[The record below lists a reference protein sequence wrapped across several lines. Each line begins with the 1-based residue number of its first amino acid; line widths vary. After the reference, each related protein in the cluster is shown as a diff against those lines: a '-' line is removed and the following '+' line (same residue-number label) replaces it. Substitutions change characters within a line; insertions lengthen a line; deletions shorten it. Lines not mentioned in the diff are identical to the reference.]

1 MKDVSVK
8 AKAKLGKLL
17 DDYLLER
24 TLNEN
29 DLSRKISYLKKNY
42 EFLNENDNKLD
53 VEEKLYNYFYKQVKS
68 IEFFLRGL
76 EKKFYQLYFSIY
88 KIYLIQEIITS
99 ILNKSLEENY
109 KYFVNS
115 PFFENMVLLPNF
127 SLEDFVKSIKDKHIK
142 RVLEPFLNK
151 NMDQD
156 QLIFLSSNALIKLYY
171 RDLLKI
177 SEKFPNTEYKHINKY
192 LSEEINLL
200 NFEMLYRLKS
210 FFEINN
216 NEVFNYLIEGGYLFN
231 ADRLREISNLNKDE
245 FIEYFSDG
253 RYKNIF
259 EDEKLFYKRIQDRRW
274 KNSRDEIIKENC
286 DILYVVSA
294 INLLYLDI
302 KNIVSILEMDEKYD
316 YNQKRELLI
325 GR

>member
-17 DDYLLER
+17 DDYLLEG

-29 DLSRKISYLKKNY
+29 DLDRKISYLKKNY
-42 EFLNENDNKLD
+42 EFLSENDNKLD
-53 VEEKLYNYFYKQVKS
+53 VEEKLYNYFYKQEKS
-68 IEFFLRGL
+68 IEFFLRGT

-99 ILNKSLEENY
+99 ILNKSLKENY

-115 PFFENMVLLPNF
+115 PFFDDMVLSPNF
-127 SLEDFVKSIKDKHIK
+127 SLKDFVNSIKDKHIK
-142 RVLEPFLNK
+142 RVLEPFLNE

-171 RDLLKI
+171 RDLLKL

-192 LSEEINLL
+192 LAEEINLL

-216 NEVFNYLIEGGYLFN
+216 NDVFNYLIEGGYLFN
-231 ADRLREISNLNKDE
+231 AVRLREISNLNKDE
-245 FIEYFSDG
+245 FIEYFSDS
-253 RYKNIF
+253 RYKHIF
-259 EDEKLFYKRIQDRRW
+259 EDENLVYKRIQDKRW
-274 KNSRDEIIKENC
+274 KNSRDEIINENC

>member
-24 TLNEN
+24 TINEN
-29 DLSRKISYLKKNY
+29 DFDRKISYLKKNY
-42 EFLNENDNKLD
+42 EFLSADDDKLI
-53 VEEKLYNYFYKQVKS
+53 VEEKLNNYFFKQVRS
-68 IEFFLRGL
+68 IDFFLRGL
-76 EKKFYQLYFSIY
+76 DKKFYELYFSIY

-99 ILNKSLEENY
+99 ILNNSLSDNY

-115 PFFENMVLLPNF
+115 PFFEGMELSASF
-127 SLEDFVKSIKDKHIK
+127 SLHDFVESIKDRHIK
-142 RVLEPFLNK
+142 RVLEPFLNE

-171 RDLLKI
+171 RDLLKM
-177 SEKFPNTEYKHINKY
+177 SEKFPSNDYKYINRY
-192 LSEEINLL
+192 IAEEINLL

-245 FIEYFSDG
+245 FIEYFSDS

-259 EDEKLFYKRIQDRRW
+259 ENEDLVYKRIQDRRW
-274 KNSRDEIIKENC
+274 KNSRNEIISENC
-286 DILYVVSA
+286 DILYVISA

-302 KNIVSILEMDEKYD
+302 KNIISILEMDRRYD

>member
-24 TLNEN
+24 TINEN
-29 DLSRKISYLKKNY
+29 DLDRKVSYLKKNY
-42 EFLNENDNKLD
+42 EFLSADDDKLV
-53 VEEKLYNYFYKQVKS
+53 VEEKLNNYFFKQIRS

-76 EKKFYQLYFSIY
+76 DKKFYKLYFSIY

-99 ILNKSLEENY
+99 ILNNSLADNY

-115 PFFENMVLLPNF
+115 PFFEGMELSPNY
-127 SLEDFVKSIKDKHIK
+127 SLHDFVESIKDKHIN
-142 RVLEPFLNK
+142 RVLKPFLNE

-171 RDLLKI
+171 RDLLKM
-177 SEKFPNTEYKHINKY
+177 SEKFPSRDYKYINKY
-192 LSEEINLL
+192 IAEEINLL

-245 FIEYFSDG
+245 FIEYFSDS

-259 EDEKLFYKRIQDRRW
+259 ENEDLVYKRIQDRRW
-274 KNSRDEIIKENC
+274 KNSRDEIINENC
-286 DILYVVSA
+286 DILYVISA
-294 INLLYLDI
+294 MNLLYLDI
-302 KNIVSILEMDEKYD
+302 KNIISILEMDERYD

>member
-1 MKDVSVK
+1 M
-8 AKAKLGKLL
+8 
-17 DDYLLER
+17 E
-24 TLNEN
+24 
-29 DLSRKISYLKKNY
+29 LS
-42 EFLNENDNKLD
+42 
-53 VEEKLYNYFYKQVKS
+53 
-68 IEFFLRGL
+68 
-76 EKKFYQLYFSIY
+76 
-88 KIYLIQEIITS
+88 
-99 ILNKSLEENY
+99 
-109 KYFVNS
+109 
-115 PFFENMVLLPNF
+115 PNF
-127 SLEDFVKSIKDKHIK
+127 SLKDFVNSIKDKHIK
-142 RVLEPFLNK
+142 RVLEPFLNE

-156 QLIFLSSNALIKLYY
+156 QVIFLSSNALIKLYY

-192 LSEEINLL
+192 LAEEINLL

-216 NEVFNYLIEGGYLFN
+216 NDVFNYLIEGGYLFN
-231 ADRLREISNLNKDE
+231 AVRLREISNLNKDE
-245 FIEYFSDG
+245 FIEYFSDS
-253 RYKNIF
+253 RYKHIF
-259 EDEKLFYKRIQDRRW
+259 EDENLVYKRIQDKRW
-274 KNSRDEIIKENC
+274 KNSRDEIINENC

>member
-24 TLNEN
+24 TINEN
-29 DLSRKISYLKKNY
+29 DIGRKISYLKKNY
-42 EFLNENDNKLD
+42 EFLDENDSKLV
-53 VEEKLYNYFYKQVKS
+53 VEEKLYSYFYKQEKS

-99 ILNKSLEENY
+99 ILNKSLKENY
-109 KYFVNS
+109 KYFINS
-115 PFFENMVLLPNF
+115 PFFEDMELSPNF
-127 SLEDFVKSIKDKHIK
+127 SLKDFVNSIKDKHIK
-142 RVLEPFLNK
+142 RVLEPFLNE

-156 QLIFLSSNALIKLYY
+156 QVIFLSSNALIKLYY

-192 LSEEINLL
+192 LAEEINLL

-216 NEVFNYLIEGGYLFN
+216 NDVFNYLIEGGYLFN
-231 ADRLREISNLNKDE
+231 AVRLREISNLNKDE
-245 FIEYFSDG
+245 FIEYFSDS
-253 RYKNIF
+253 RYKHIF
-259 EDEKLFYKRIQDRRW
+259 EDENLVYKRIQDKRW
-274 KNSRDEIIKENC
+274 KNSRDEIINENC

>member
-24 TLNEN
+24 TINEN
-29 DLSRKISYLKKNY
+29 DFDRKISYLKKNY
-42 EFLNENDNKLD
+42 EFLSSDDDKLV
-53 VEEKLYNYFYKQVKS
+53 VEEKLNNYFFKQVRS
-68 IEFFLRGL
+68 IDFFLRGL
-76 EKKFYQLYFSIY
+76 DKKFYKLYFSIY

-99 ILNKSLEENY
+99 ILNNSLADNY

-115 PFFENMVLLPNF
+115 PFFEGMELSANY
-127 SLEDFVKSIKDKHIK
+127 SLHDFVKSIKDKHIK
-142 RVLEPFLNK
+142 RVLEPFLNE

-171 RDLLKI
+171 RDLLKM
-177 SEKFPNTEYKHINKY
+177 SEKFPSNDYKYINRY
-192 LSEEINLL
+192 IAEEINLL

-259 EDEKLFYKRIQDRRW
+259 ENEDLVYKRIQDRRW
-274 KNSRDEIIKENC
+274 KNSRDEIISENC
-286 DILYVVSA
+286 DILYVISA

-302 KNIVSILEMDEKYD
+302 KNIISILEMDGRYV

>member
-24 TLNEN
+24 TINEN
-29 DLSRKISYLKKNY
+29 DLDRKVSYLKKNY
-42 EFLNENDNKLD
+42 EFLSADDDKLV
-53 VEEKLYNYFYKQVKS
+53 VEEKLNNYFFKQIRS

-76 EKKFYQLYFSIY
+76 DKKFYKLYFSIY

-99 ILNKSLEENY
+99 ILNNSLADNY

-115 PFFENMVLLPNF
+115 PFFEGMELSTNY
-127 SLEDFVKSIKDKHIK
+127 SLHDFVESIKDKHIN
-142 RVLEPFLNK
+142 RVLKPFLNE

-171 RDLLKI
+171 RDLLKM
-177 SEKFPNTEYKHINKY
+177 SEKFPSRDYKYISKY
-192 LSEEINLL
+192 IAEEINLL

-245 FIEYFSDG
+245 FIEYFSDS

-259 EDEKLFYKRIQDRRW
+259 ENEDLVYKRIQDRRW
-274 KNSRDEIIKENC
+274 KNSRDEIINENC
-286 DILYVVSA
+286 DILYVISA
-294 INLLYLDI
+294 MNLLYLDI
-302 KNIVSILEMDEKYD
+302 KNIISILEMDERYD

>member
-115 PFFENMVLLPNF
+115 PFFEDMVLLPNF

>member
-24 TLNEN
+24 TINEN
-29 DLSRKISYLKKNY
+29 DLARKISYLKKNY
-42 EFLNENDNKLD
+42 EFLDENDNKL
-53 VEEKLYNYFYKQVKS
+53 VIEEKLYNHFYKQEKS
-68 IEFFLRGL
+68 IEFFLIGL

-99 ILNKSLEENY
+99 ILNKSLEDNY
-109 KYFVNS
+109 KYFINS
-115 PFFENMVLLPNF
+115 PFFEGMELLPNF
-127 SLEDFVKSIKDKHIK
+127 SLNDFVNSIKDNHIK
-142 RVLEPFLNK
+142 RVLEPFLNE

-156 QLIFLSSNALIKLYY
+156 ELIFLSSNALIKLYY
-171 RDLLKI
+171 RALLKI
-177 SEKFPNTEYKHINKY
+177 SEKFPNSEYKHINKY
-192 LSEEINLL
+192 LAEEINLL

-231 ADRLREISNLNKDE
+231 ADRLREISNLNKEE

-259 EDEKLFYKRIQDRRW
+259 EDENLVYKRIQDKRW
-274 KNSRDEIIKENC
+274 KKSRDEIINDNC
-286 DILYVVSA
+286 DILYVISA

-302 KNIVSILEMDEKYD
+302 KNIISILEMDEKYD

>member
-24 TLNEN
+24 TINEN
-29 DLSRKISYLKKNY
+29 DLDRKVSYLKKNY
-42 EFLNENDNKLD
+42 EFLSSDDDKLV
-53 VEEKLYNYFYKQVKS
+53 VEEKLNNYFFKQIRS

-76 EKKFYQLYFSIY
+76 DKKFYKLYFSIY

-99 ILNKSLEENY
+99 ILNNSLADNY

-115 PFFENMVLLPNF
+115 PFFEGMELSPNY
-127 SLEDFVKSIKDKHIK
+127 SLYDFVESIKDKHIN
-142 RVLEPFLNK
+142 RVLKPFLNE

-171 RDLLKI
+171 RDLLKM
-177 SEKFPNTEYKHINKY
+177 SEKFPSHDYKNISRY
-192 LSEEINLL
+192 IAEEINLL

-259 EDEKLFYKRIQDRRW
+259 ENEDLVYKRIQDRRW
-274 KNSRDEIIKENC
+274 KNSRDEIINENC
-286 DILYVVSA
+286 DILYVISA

-302 KNIVSILEMDEKYD
+302 KNIISILEMDERYD

>member
-24 TLNEN
+24 TINEN
-29 DLSRKISYLKKNY
+29 DIGRKISYLKKNY
-42 EFLNENDNKLD
+42 EFLDENDSKLV
-53 VEEKLYNYFYKQVKS
+53 VEEKLYNYFYKQEKS

-99 ILNKSLEENY
+99 ILNKSLKENY
-109 KYFVNS
+109 KYFINS
-115 PFFENMVLLPNF
+115 PFFEDMELSPNF
-127 SLEDFVKSIKDKHIK
+127 SLKDFVNSIKDKHIK
-142 RVLEPFLNK
+142 RVLEPFLNE

-156 QLIFLSSNALIKLYY
+156 QVIFLSSNALIKLYY

-192 LSEEINLL
+192 LAEEINLL

-216 NEVFNYLIEGGYLFN
+216 NDVFNYLIEGGYLFN
-231 ADRLREISNLNKDE
+231 AVRLREISNLNKDE
-245 FIEYFSDG
+245 FIEYFSD
-253 RYKNIF
+253 
-259 EDEKLFYKRIQDRRW
+259 
-274 KNSRDEIIKENC
+274 
-286 DILYVVSA
+286 
-294 INLLYLDI
+294 
-302 KNIVSILEMDEKYD
+302 
-316 YNQKRELLI
+316 
-325 GR
+325 

>member
-24 TLNEN
+24 TINEN
-29 DLSRKISYLKKNY
+29 DIGRKISYLKKNY
-42 EFLNENDNKLD
+42 EFLDENDSKLV
-53 VEEKLYNYFYKQVKS
+53 VEEKLYNYFYKQEKS

-99 ILNKSLEENY
+99 ILNKSLKENY
-109 KYFVNS
+109 KYFINS
-115 PFFENMVLLPNF
+115 PFFEDMELSPNF
-127 SLEDFVKSIKDKHIK
+127 SLKDFVNSIKDKHIK
-142 RVLEPFLNK
+142 RVLEPFLNE

-156 QLIFLSSNALIKLYY
+156 QVIFLSSNALIKLYY

-192 LSEEINLL
+192 LAEEINLL

-216 NEVFNYLIEGGYLFN
+216 NDVFNYLIEGGYLFN
-231 ADRLREISNLNKDE
+231 AVRLREISNLNKDE
-245 FIEYFSDG
+245 FIEYFSDS
-253 RYKNIF
+253 RYKHIF
-259 EDEKLFYKRIQDRRW
+259 EDENLVYKRIQDKRW
-274 KNSRDEIIKENC
+274 KNSRDEIINENC

>member
-24 TLNEN
+24 TINEN
-29 DLSRKISYLKKNY
+29 DLDRKVSYLKKNY
-42 EFLNENDNKLD
+42 EFLSADDDKLV
-53 VEEKLYNYFYKQVKS
+53 VEEKLNNYFFKQIRS
-68 IEFFLRGL
+68 IEFFLRSL
-76 EKKFYQLYFSIY
+76 DKKFYKLYFSIY

-99 ILNKSLEENY
+99 ILNNSLADNY

-115 PFFENMVLLPNF
+115 PFFEGMELSPNY
-127 SLEDFVKSIKDKHIK
+127 SLHDFVESIKDKHIN
-142 RVLEPFLNK
+142 RVLKPFLNE

-171 RDLLKI
+171 RDLLKM
-177 SEKFPNTEYKHINKY
+177 SEKFPSRDYKYINKY
-192 LSEEINLL
+192 IAEEINLL

-245 FIEYFSDG
+245 FIEYFSDS

-259 EDEKLFYKRIQDRRW
+259 ENEDLVYKRIQDRRW
-274 KNSRDEIIKENC
+274 KNSRDEIINENC
-286 DILYVVSA
+286 DILYVISA
-294 INLLYLDI
+294 MNLLYLDI
-302 KNIVSILEMDEKYD
+302 KNIISILEMDERYD